1 MGAEGIYP
9 ENWKEMI
16 RGKKVILYNTGVS
29 GLLHGQEKQIE
40 RCGGCFR
47 FSGNILR
54 LCSGGDRIR
63 CH

>member
-29 GLLHGQEKQIE
+29 GLLHGQEKQI
-40 RCGGCFR
+40 
-47 FSGNILR
+47 
-54 LCSGGDRIR
+54 
-63 CH
+63 

>member
-29 GLLHGQEKQIE
+29 GLLHGQEYSMNAVLY
-40 RCGGCFR
+40 
-47 FSGNILR
+47 FSSSSLEMP
-54 LCSGGDRIR
+54 
-63 CH
+63 